1 MKNFKKVLAL
11 VLAVVML
18 LSFATVASAKVV
30 TSDWYEDAD
39 DIDYTEA
46 VDVLG
51 SIGVLNGFPDDTFR
65 PDATLTRAQAAK
77 IIAMFDNG
85 SSSINGLY
93 TTANVYTDCVG
104 NWAESYI
111 AYCTKTGII
120 AGYPSG
126 KFLPDDNVT
135 GVQYLKM
142 VLVVL
147 GYDAKVEG
155 LEGTNWD
162 VNTLAL
168 AKRVGLT
175 ASLGVKF
182 DYSADLKRQE
192 AAVIM
197 LDALRAQTVVY
208 GSALGVNG
216 TKLQALIN
224 AYDPTTG
231 TFSGL
236 NISGAVY
243 VTVAGAVQT
252 GNLLG
257 KDWGLEEGYTED
269 AFYRPYR
276 TWELDGSVIG
286 TYMYPVYAE
295 YTTVYNGCDVLVD
308 LGVAKTNIST
318 TVTIDDLYIN
328 GYQRGQDIDL
338 THTLENTTL
347 DVCDAKED
355 LESGAQ
361 GTLSQVFYVDGGY
374 RITEIDTWLG
384 KVTDAKRVSTNRDG
398 HLTYAYNAT
407 IEVFDAANTDDNHPD
422 FRESCF
428 DGYASSM
435 TFLADTALSVGEYVL
450 VTYSCKTNAIE
461 SVEGAKAVAGTLNG
475 YKVTNYPSQTRVD
488 GTYIPDAVHFHLG
501 YDESKDS
508 DEFGSKRFF
517 YDAYGNV
524 IGMIDPAAGDTQ
536 YLVIDKMW
544 VDHEDGDAVLYAN
557 VVDLSAKVSTK
568 VVVASV
574 AGWDADDFAKSADRE
589 YAFTNQAWYD
599 HLRTYGLTSSNAYV
613 ISEKG
618 VATTEGWA
626 TATTNMTF
634 VKGDPNVY
642 QDGTTTTEFAIDAAT
657 KFLIHEADGSY
668 TAVTGFRSIDSM
680 FAAYVEYVDL
690 NNDGIAEI
698 VYLTD
703 VVREGSKFV
712 AYVSSDPTTWK
723 EVDDNG
729 YTLYKMTVYVSG
741 VATDVYV
748 DSDEFATGG
757 AFAGTFEA
765 GFYQFQYKTLAKKN
779 YVDVIAT
786 PSALDVNKVYVVS
799 VLNGQILKYTEET
812 GTTEIYKALADDV
825 VFYSIRID
833 TTVQIEKADYSV
845 MVPGSRVYLTTN
857 GAGEIAE
864 IYVIENIEY

>member
-30 TSDWYEDAD
+30 TSDWYKDTD

-51 SIGVLNGFPDDTFR
+51 SIGVLEGFPDDTFR
-65 PDATLTRAQAAK
+65 PDADITRAQAAK

-93 TTANVYTDCVG
+93 TNANPFTDCVG
-104 NWAESYI
+104 NWAESFI
-111 AYCTKTGII
+111 AYCAKTGII
-120 AGYPSG
+120 AGMG
-126 KFLPDDNVT
+126 GTRFAPDENVT
-135 GVQYLKM
+135 GVQFLKM

-155 LEGTNWD
+155 LEGKNWD

-168 AKRVGLT
+168 AKKVGLT
-175 ASLGVKF
+175 DSLGVKF
-182 DYSADLKRQE
+182 NYTADLKRQE

-208 GSALGVNG
+208 GSALGVNYEKLFAGWDG
-216 TKLQALIN
+216 TTWTPVN
-224 AYDPTTG
+224 VNG
-231 TFSGL
+231 GL
-236 NISGAVY
+236 Y
-243 VTVAGAVQT
+243 MTVAGAVQT
-252 GNLLG
+252 GDLLG
-257 KDWGLEEGYTED
+257 EDWGLTEGYTED

-276 TWELDGSVIG
+276 TWELKGATIG
-286 TYMYPVYAE
+286 TYMYPVLAE
-295 YTTVYNGCDVLVD
+295 YTTAYTGCDVLVD
-308 LGVAKTNIST
+308 LGVAKTNISK

-328 GYQRGQDIDL
+328 GYQRGQDIAL
-338 THTLENTTL
+338 KHTLENTVL
-347 DVCDAKED
+347 DVCEAKED

-361 GTLSQVFYVDGGY
+361 GTLSQVFYVNGGY

-407 IEVFDAANTDDNHPD
+407 IEVFDAPNKDDNHPD
-422 FRESCF
+422 FRPSCF
-428 DGYASSM
+428 DGKASDM

-501 YDESKDS
+501 YDDSKDS
-508 DEFGSKRFF
+508 TEFGPKRFF

-524 IGMIDPAAGDTQ
+524 IGMVDPAAGDTQ
-536 YLVIDKMW
+536 YLVIDKIW
-544 VDHEDGDAVLYAN
+544 VTHEDGDAVLYAD
-557 VVDLSAKVSTK
+557 VVGLDAKVSTK
-568 VVVASV
+568 VVVASA
-574 AGWDADDFAKSADRE
+574 AGWDADTFAQKSDRE
-589 YAFTNQAWYD
+589 YAFKNQDFYD
-599 HLRTYGLTSSNAYV
+599 TLRTYALNGSNEYV
-613 ISEKG
+613 ISVKG
-618 VATTEGWA
+618 IATSQGWA

-642 QDGTTTTEFAIDAAT
+642 QDGTKTTEFAIDAAT
-657 KFLIHEADGSY
+657 KFLIHEVDGSY
-668 TAVTGFRSIDSM
+668 TAVTGFRNIDSM

-690 NNDGIAEI
+690 NNDDIAEI
-698 VYLTD
+698 VYLTN

-729 YTLYKMTVYVSG
+729 YTLYKMTVYVNG

-748 DSDEFATGG
+748 DSEEFEAGG
-757 AFAGTFEA
+757 AFAGTFAA

-786 PSALDVNKVYVVS
+786 PDQLAVNTVYVVS